1 MFVGFIIFITS
12 IVLIIIGSKKYR
24 ENDSQKKYPDELVI
38 GAIVLPFG
46 FGLIASS
53 LIQD

>member
-24 ENDSQKKYPDELVI
+24 ENDLQKKYPDELVI
-38 GAIVLPFG
+38 GAIILPFG
-46 FGLIASS
+46 FGLFISAQ
-53 LIQD
+53 IDD